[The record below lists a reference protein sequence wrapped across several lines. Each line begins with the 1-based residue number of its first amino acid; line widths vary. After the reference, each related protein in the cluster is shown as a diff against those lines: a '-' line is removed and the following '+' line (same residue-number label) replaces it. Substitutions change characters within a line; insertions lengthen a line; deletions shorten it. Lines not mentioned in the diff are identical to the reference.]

1 MTQLQM
7 ILLGVV
13 LAPGAVFALFSMLWL
28 LGWEAPERHF
38 TRVTA
43 GVYSLATAAVAWMA
57 WSMHAAGIESVAV
70 PLGDWF
76 TVHNYHFPL
85 VLLGDRLSIPFLAL
99 TVILVGLIGQFSATY
114 LHRDPGFAR
123 FYILL
128 HLFAFGALLVFSA
141 GSFDLIIGGWELV
154 GITSVLLISFFHY
167 RLGPVDG
174 AMRVFTVYRA
184 CDIGLITAAF
194 AMQHYAHTSSFVAG
208 MPRLTNG
215 DATVVGL
222 LLLFCAAGK
231 SAQVPFSGWLPRAME
246 GPTPSSAIF
255 YGAISV
261 HAGAYL
267 LLRAQPILAGSPVAA
282 GAVVLIGLMT
292 AVYGTVVGRTCADAK
307 TSLAYAALAQ
317 VGVVFVEIGFGWTWV
332 PVMHIVG
339 HAMVRTLQF
348 LRAPSMLHDY
358 HQVQAAAGGDL
369 ERTGKHLE
377 SMFPQAVQLWVY
389 RLAMDRCHLDTI
401 LERGFV
407 EPLLTLSGLLARL
420 DRMGAGATEPVEKPS
435 APLRSLKVP
444 GVKQQGAI
452 NG

>member
-1 MTQLQM
+1 MTQLQL

-13 LAPGAVFALFSMLWL
+13 LAPGVVFALFSILWL
-28 LGWEAPERHF
+28 LGWDAPERAL
-38 TRVTA
+38 TRITA
-43 GVYSLATAAVAWMA
+43 VVYSAATTAVAWMA
-57 WSMHAAGIESVAV
+57 FSMHMAGVESVAV

-76 TVHNYHFPL
+76 TVHDYHFPL
-85 VLLGDRLSIPFLAL
+85 VLLGDRLSLPFLAL

-128 HLFAFGALLVFSA
+128 HLFAFGALLIFSA
-141 GSFDLIIGGWELV
+141 GSFDLIIGGWEMV

-174 AMRVFTVYRA
+174 AMHVFTIYRA

-194 AMQHYAHTSSFVAG
+194 AMHHYAHTSSFAGG
-208 MPRLTNG
+208 MPHLSDS
-215 DATVVGL
+215 DATVIGL
-222 LLLFCAAGK
+222 LLLFSAAGK

-267 LLRAQPILAGSPVAA
+267 LLRAQPILLESPIAS
-282 GAVVLIGLMT
+282 GAVILIGLMT
-292 AVYGTVVGRTCADAK
+292 AVHGTIVGRTCADAK

-317 VGVVFVEIGFGWTWV
+317 VGVVFMEIGFGWTWV
-332 PVMHIVG
+332 PIMHILG

-358 HQVQAAAGGDL
+358 HQVHAAAGGHL
-369 ERTGKHLE
+369 EKTGKHLE
-377 SMFPQAVQLWVY
+377 SMFPQTMQLWIY
-389 RLAMDRCHLDTI
+389 RLAMDRGHLDTI

-407 EPLLTLSGLLARL
+407 APLLALSRLLAKL
-420 DRMGAGATEPVEKPS
+420 DRMGLGAAEPAEKP
-435 APLRSLKVP
+435 AVLLR
-444 GVKQQGAI
+444 GVKEEGAI
-452 NG
+452 DG

>member
-13 LAPGAVFALFSMLWL
+13 LAPGAVFALFSILWL
-28 LGWEAPERHF
+28 LGWDAPERAL

-43 GVYSLATAAVAWMA
+43 VLYSVATAAVAWLA
-57 WSMHAAGIESVAV
+57 WSMHTAGIESVAV

-76 TVHNYHFPL
+76 TVHDYHFPL

-128 HLFAFGALLVFSA
+128 HLFAFGALLIFSA
-141 GSFDLIIGGWELV
+141 GSFDLIIGGWEMV

-194 AMQHYAHTSSFVAG
+194 AMHHYAKTSSFAGG
-208 MPRLTNG
+208 MPHLTNG

-222 LLLFCAAGK
+222 LLLFSAAGK

-267 LLRAQPILAGSPVAA
+267 LLRAQPILAESPVAA

-292 AVYGTVVGRTCADAK
+292 AVHGTIVGRTCADAK

-317 VGVVFVEIGFGWTWV
+317 VGVVFMEIGFGWTWV
-332 PVMHIVG
+332 PIMHIIG

-358 HQVQAAAGGDL
+358 HQVHAAAGGHL
-369 ERTGKHLE
+369 EKTGKHLE
-377 SMFPQAVQLWVY
+377 SMFPQAMQLWIY
-389 RLAMDRCHLDTI
+389 RLAMDRGHLDTI

-407 EPLLTLSGLLARL
+407 EPLQALSRLLARL
-420 DRMGAGATEPVEKPS
+420 DRMGVGATDPAEKPS
-435 APLRSLKVP
+435 ALLRALKEQ
-444 GVKQQGAI
+444 GVKEQGAI
-452 NG
+452 DG

>member
-1 MTQLQM
+1 MTPLQL

-13 LAPGAVFALFSMLWL
+13 LAPGAVFALFSLLWL
-28 LGWEAPERHF
+28 LGWDAPERAL
-38 TRVTA
+38 TRTTA
-43 GVYSLATAAVAWMA
+43 VVYSVATAAVAWLA
-57 WSMHAAGIESVAV
+57 WSMHAAGLASVAV

-76 TVHNYHFPL
+76 TVHDYHFPL
-85 VLLGDRLSIPFLAL
+85 VLLADRLSLPFLAL

-128 HLFAFGALLVFSA
+128 HLFAFGALLIFSA
-141 GSFDLIIGGWELV
+141 GSFDLIIGGWEMV
-154 GITSVLLISFFHY
+154 GLTSVLLISFFHY

-174 AMRVFTVYRA
+174 ALHVFTIYRA

-194 AMQHYAHTSSFVAG
+194 ALHHYAHTSEFAGG
-208 MPRLTNG
+208 MPHLSNG

-222 LLLFCAAGK
+222 LLLLSAAGK

-267 LLRAQPILAGSPVAA
+267 LLRAQPILAESPIAS

-292 AVYGTVVGRTCADAK
+292 AVHGTIVGRTSADAK

-317 VGVVFVEIGFGWTWV
+317 AGVVFMEIGFGWTWV
-332 PVMHIVG
+332 PIMHIIG

-348 LRAPSMLHDY
+348 LRAPSMLRDY
-358 HQVQAAAGGDL
+358 HQVHAAAGGQV
-369 ERTGKHLE
+369 EKTGKHLE
-377 SMFPQAVQLWVY
+377 SMFPPRVQLWLY
-389 RLAMDRCHLDTI
+389 RLAMDRGHLDTI

-407 EPLLTLSGLLARL
+407 QPLLALSGLLARL
-420 DRMGAGATEPVEKPS
+420 DRMGLGASGPRPEQT
-435 APLRSLKVP
+435 RSHRWL
-444 GVKQQGAI
+444 I
-452 NG
+452 SRSR